1 MKKSNPLFLM
11 FAAAACAA
19 CSSDTLD
26 LQDNTQQPSQDG
38 PMPVNFSA
46 YTSRGLTR
54 SGAVGTLTYTDGLAS
69 TTSDFGKAGF
79 GVFAYYTNADD
90 YASDARPNFMFNQQ
104 VKWNGTLFDY
114 SPVRYWPNEY
124 GETAQ
129 SEDIDKVSFFAY
141 APYVEVNPTT
151 GYLKDA
157 SNYNEGATWGITGTS
172 RNTYTGDPLVKY
184 ITSFEKEKSVDL
196 CWGVYNEGEDGWI
209 IMNDHQTITNGLP
222 WLNVQRSGTVEQRLK
237 FTFCHATAK
246 LNVQIDAN
254 VDGSTYDPSTG
265 SYGTELGT
273 HYGVDAGEGNP
284 DGATKVY
291 VRSITFT
298 GIAQQGALNLNN
310 VEANVPLWMNYTG
323 TGWIEN
329 GQSVTIHDG
338 LRDGYEG
345 TESAEANSETVRG
358 LNPWLISNEG
368 NTMPGVTNTTVN
380 LFGRYADNTDL
391 SDGIYVIPTGERVKM
406 TIVYDVETA
415 VPDLPGYLSDGETHG
430 ISIENRI
437 TTDLKSDSRNLTFE
451 GGKSY
456 TLKLHLGMNSVKFD
470 ATVNET
476 WDIVDDI
483 VVPREGIALSNITQ
497 TDITE
502 NRGTED
508 NPRAWVICEDGDLH
522 LCQGGNEVDPSS
534 DAATPKYLK
543 WNGSA
548 DSPVTKEDTPDNTY
562 PLSCHKKKVAVVC
575 YVGTTGSVDKSTVVS
590 GASFHG
596 LAIAL
601 DDAGDD
607 ADGYHWYTE
616 NAGHCASTYT
626 IDDNNGNGRVIATNE
641 ILHLKGIDYTNQL
654 GNAAGGCAGHTHAAA
669 QQALAY
675 SSKVATATVSYA
687 APTGTSQWF
696 MPTIGQ
702 WSMIVQGLSGD
713 ATGLLFGGTGNPN
726 YKYDTLNK
734 YIYTAAGGT
743 GLTDYTYWA
752 STEWE
757 DDATNDHFAW
767 TIDFSDGKGAYSDKW
782 GTNNTNK
789 SLVRPVLA
797 F

>member
-11 FAAAACAA
+11 LVAAVCAA
-19 CSSDTLD
+19 CSSDTLG
-26 LQDNTQQPSQDG
+26 LKNNTQQPSHDG
-38 PMPVNFSA
+38 PVPVNFSA
-46 YTSRGLTR
+46 YTSRTLTR
-54 SGAVGTLTYTDGLAS
+54 SGAVGSLTTAKLTD
-69 TTSDFGKAGF
+69 TNSDFGKAGF

-104 VKWNGTLFDY
+104 VKWDGTNSLFDY

-141 APYVEVNPTT
+141 APYVEVNPAT

-157 SNYNEGATWGITGTS
+157 GNYNEGAAWGITGTS

-184 ITSFEKEKSVDL
+184 ITSFETEKSVDL
-196 CWGVYNEGEDGWI
+196 CWGVYNEGDDGWN
-209 IMNDHQTITNGLP
+209 IMNGHQTITNGLP

-254 VDGSTYDPSTG
+254 VDGSTYDSSSG

-273 HYGVDAGEGNP
+273 HAGVATGEGNP

-310 VEANVPLWMNYTG
+310 VKANVPLWMNYTG

-358 LNPWLISNEG
+358 LNPNIISNEG
-368 NTMPGVTNTTVN
+368 NTMPGVTNTSVN

-391 SDGIYVIPTGERVKM
+391 NEGIYVIPTGERVKM

-437 TTDLKSDSRNLTFE
+437 TTDLKSDNRNLTFE

-456 TLKLHLGMNSVKFD
+456 TLRLHLGMNSVKFD
-470 ATVNET
+470 AEVNDT

-483 VVPREGIALSNITQ
+483 SVPRDGIALSNIMQ
-497 TDITE
+497 SDINE
-502 NRGTED
+502 NRGTVD

-534 DAATPKYLK
+534 DAATPKYLT
-543 WNGSA
+543 WDGEE
-548 DSPVTKEDTPDNTY
+548 DSPITQGDDPDDDH

-575 YVGTTGSVDKSTVVS
+575 YVSSTGSVDKSTLVS
-590 GASFHG
+590 GASYHG

-601 DDAGDD
+601 EDAGSECK
-607 ADGYHWYTE
+607 WFTSNSE
-616 NAGHCASTYT
+616 HCASTYT
-626 IDDNNGNGRVIATNE
+626 IPDDKVIATNE

-654 GNAAGGCAGHTHAAA
+654 GNATGDCADHTHDAAK
-669 QQALAY
+669 QALAY
-675 SSKVATATVSYA
+675 SNQAAGANVSHKT
-687 APTGTSQWF
+687 PTGTSQWF

-713 ATGLLFGGTGNPN
+713 GTGLKSATVNNN
-726 YKYDTLNK
+726 YKAAVLNK
-734 YIYTAAGGT
+734 YIETAAGGT
-743 GLTDYTYWA
+743 GLSDYPYWA
-752 STEWE
+752 CTEWE
-757 DDATNDHFAW
+757 DASSEHFAW
-767 TIDFSDGKGAYSDKW
+767 TIDFENGC
-782 GTNNTNK
+782 GTHCNK
-789 SLVRPVLA
+789 APDTSQPLVRPVIA